1 MRAIFFSYLPPILST
16 AFIILMCFFPD
27 KIIDKLPSIMKMFTK
42 LEKHSYKDYIPA
54 IPKEPINIWKLS
66 QLEYSLKEIEIKY
79 LNDSNN
85 KSEAIE
91 DIIKK
96 AKEITGDGLM
106 NSEILHK
113 MPEYLEQMDK
123 NSIISRIKG
132 FFSFVNI
139 IWMIAILGVIISI
152 VPAIIYFLQPLKALL
167 YRFWNTILFPII
179 IFLYEKRIFEFL
191 GYIISILLIAD
202 GMKVN
207 KEWGFF
213 ISFTGAGF
221 IIALFFYTF
230 KSIISTDYERLAVH
244 KYEDKNY
251 SEKSDKNKI
260 ILGILIG
267 LIFFSLS
274 VFFNSKLFSFMATMV
289 FYYLIGF
296 YTGCFGLCYVIG
308 FLKDSDMYKV
318 ITTSFFLISFYIV
331 IKYLN
336 INNKII
342 ELYRSP
348 IQIFGALTYFLG
360 LLIIASSNY
369 DKLSLSFT
377 QRQIL
382 YVCSLLIFLFFGL
395 FFNLPSLT
403 NTTYVFGVLF
413 LMEKTI
419 EIFQKIKG
427 NIWVLILLLSAS
439 LWFFSLYL
447 HKHSEIIISIMKGS

>member
-1 MRAIFFSYLPPILST
+1 
-16 AFIILMCFFPD
+16 
-27 KIIDKLPSIMKMFTK
+27 
-42 LEKHSYKDYIPA
+42 
-54 IPKEPINIWKLS
+54 
-66 QLEYSLKEIEIKY
+66 
-79 LNDSNN
+79 
-85 KSEAIE
+85 
-91 DIIKK
+91 
-96 AKEITGDGLM
+96 
-106 NSEILHK
+106 
-113 MPEYLEQMDK
+113 
-123 NSIISRIKG
+123 
-132 FFSFVNI
+132 
-139 IWMIAILGVIISI
+139 
-152 VPAIIYFLQPLKALL
+152 
-167 YRFWNTILFPII
+167 
-179 IFLYEKRIFEFL
+179 
-191 GYIISILLIAD
+191 
-202 GMKVN
+202 
-207 KEWGFF
+207 
-213 ISFTGAGF
+213 
-221 IIALFFYTF
+221 
-230 KSIISTDYERLAVH
+230 
-244 KYEDKNY
+244 
-251 SEKSDKNKI
+251 
-260 ILGILIG
+260 
-267 LIFFSLS
+267 
-274 VFFNSKLFSFMATMV
+274 
-289 FYYLIGF
+289 
-296 YTGCFGLCYVIG
+296 
-308 FLKDSDMYKV
+308 MYKV

-369 DKLSLSFT
+369 DKLSLSYT

>member
-1 MRAIFFSYLPPILST
+1 
-16 AFIILMCFFPD
+16 
-27 KIIDKLPSIMKMFTK
+27 
-42 LEKHSYKDYIPA
+42 
-54 IPKEPINIWKLS
+54 
-66 QLEYSLKEIEIKY
+66 
-79 LNDSNN
+79 
-85 KSEAIE
+85 
-91 DIIKK
+91 
-96 AKEITGDGLM
+96 M

-167 YRFWNTILFPII
+167 YRFWNSILFPII

-274 VFFNSKLFSFMATMV
+274 IFFNSKLFSFMATMV

-331 IKYLN
+331 IKFFN

-369 DKLSLSFT
+369 DKLSLSYT

-427 NIWVLILLLSAS
+427 NIWVLILVLSAS